1 VIVVM
6 KSNAEE
12 AEVQGVVERLEAL
25 GLGAHLSGG
34 RERTVIGVIGV
45 GFSPELPALME
56 LLPGV
61 DHVTRITRPYKLASS
76 EFRPT
81 PTIIQ
86 VGDVKIGSDEFVV
99 MAGPCSVESRE
110 QVLETARAVKRAGA
124 RLLRGGAYKPRT
136 SPYSFQGL
144 GRAGLEL
151 LAEAREETGLPI
163 ITEVLEPGDV
173 ELVANYA
180 DILQIG
186 ARNMQNFPLLKEVGP
201 IPRPVM
207 LKRGLSGTIEEWLMA
222 AEYIMSSGNF
232 QVILCER
239 GIRTF
244 ETAARNTLDLSAI
257 PIIKR
262 LSHLPV
268 MADPS
273 HGTGKWYLVRPLA
286 MAALAVGADGLL
298 IEVHPAPDHA
308 LSDGPQSLN
317 LENFAGMMDALRT
330 VAPSVERRIEQPAL
344 AEALA

>member
-86 VGDVKIGSDEFVV
+86 VGDVKIGSEEFVV